1 MTIEDEISIFNDI
14 DISDIHILDDIDT
27 NIQVSPTNLTSIE
40 IGNYQSM
47 NGILTKE
54 QEVLE
59 KHKKHTLQSNRYL
72 TL

>member
-59 KHKKHTLQSNRYL
+59 KARQEEIKGCT
-72 TL
+72 T